1 MTAESQFDN
10 YKIPIREFVASKQAT
25 FFQTLKQ
32 PRFTGQL
39 ILRGSK
45 GKEWTFYLCLGRL
58 VYATGGVHPVRRWR
72 RNLAAYMPEMVNEL
86 GALDKILA
94 PMCASGFKICWEY
107 DLLSLWLEQQK
118 VTREQLAQM
127 VRAVIVEI
135 FFDVT
140 QAGQI
145 TFELKVDKTPPTQ
158 LTLIDADQVI
168 VESSKEWQ
176 SWQSA
181 KLADRSPNSAPI
193 IRQKEQLQSHA
204 APQTY
209 EAMLKL
215 FDGKYSL
222 RDIAVQ
228 TKRDFIQVTRLTM
241 PYVQWGFLELIDI
254 PDLPTPLSGLVGN
267 QSSDPQPLG
276 LIACVDDSFTTCE
289 SLQKIS
295 NDIGYDFIPLNNA
308 LDALS
313 TLLARK
319 PDLIFLE
326 LNMPNSNGY
335 EICSQLRK
343 ISFFYDIPIIIL
355 TENLGVLDRMRAK
368 MSGCTDFLLKPVD
381 RSTTLTLISK
391 YLKQP
396 TAK

>member
-1 MTAESQFDN
+1 
-10 YKIPIREFVASKQAT
+10 
-25 FFQTLKQ
+25 
-32 PRFTGQL
+32 
-39 ILRGSK
+39 
-45 GKEWTFYLCLGRL
+45 
-58 VYATGGVHPVRRWR
+58 
-72 RNLAAYMPEMVNEL
+72 MVNEL
-86 GALDKILA
+86 GALDKILE

-118 VTREQLAQM
+118 VTREQLTQM
-127 VRAVIVEI
+127 VRAVITEI

-145 TFELKVDKTPPTQ
+145 TFELRVDKTPSTQ
-158 LTLIDADQVI
+158 LTLIDADQI
-168 VESSKEWQ
+168 ILESWKEWQ
-176 SWQSA
+176 SWKSA

-228 TKRDFIQVTRLTM
+228 TKRDFIQATRLTM

-254 PDLPTPLSGLVGN
+254 PDLPTPKASTLGN
-267 QSSDPQPLG
+267 QSSKPQNLG
-276 LIACVDDSFTTCE
+276 LIACVDESLTTCE
-289 SLQKIS
+289 SLEKIS
-295 NDIGYDFIPLNNA
+295 KDMGYDFITLNNA
-308 LDALS
+308 LDAVP

-326 LNMPNSNGY
+326 INMPNGNGY

-343 ISFFYDIPIIIL
+343 ISFFHDTPIIIL
-355 TENLGVLDRMRAK
+355 AENLGVLDRMRAK
-368 MSGCTDFLLKPVD
+368 MSGCTDLLFKPVD
-381 RSTTLTLISK
+381 ISTIPSLISK
-391 YLKQP
+391 YLGQATIK
-396 TAK
+396 